1 MGLATGKVAFDFAAL
16 LHTYWALWHLEIYWQ
31 NTRQAA
37 RVLNQNK
44 TVMLA
49 DVAETKKEEG
59 QQLIDNLN
67 QGLQDFQNIIEQKDR
82 AAVAPKQKEL
92 LHIVGE

>member
-1 MGLATGKVAFDFAAL
+1 
-16 LHTYWALWHLEIYWQ
+16 
-31 NTRQAA
+31 
-37 RVLNQNK
+37 
-44 TVMLA
+44 MLA

-82 AAVAPKQKEL
+82 AAIAPKQKEL